1 MSESKEGK
9 ITIKIP
15 KSNYWIIISL
25 VLAIV
30 LILSLIQ
37 GWSVGGKTSLSANE
51 TAQKAI
57 NYINNNLVQ
66 PGDSVTL
73 FSVEDLKSVYKVTT
87 LYQGSKI
94 PVYISKD
101 GNYLF
106 LSAYDTSENT
116 GQATTNN
123 TQTAEEIPKTD
134 KPTVQ
139 LYVMSFCPY
148 GIQAENTMKPV
159 VDLLGAKATIETHYI
174 VSVSGT
180 TVNSLHGDYEATED
194 MRQACIWKYYDQAT
208 FWKYVSY
215 FNSNCN
221 KNNIDTCW
229 KDAAK
234 NASIDTV
241 KIGTCV
247 TNEGLTLMKVEEALS
262 SQNGVTG
269 SPTLIINGYI
279 DGKDACNSN
288 ADCINPGQTCV
299 QTSSGKVCMISRTS
313 EAYKQAICSAFT
325 TQPSECSQNV
335 SSTTTTASSGGC
347 G

>member
-1 MSESKEGK
+1 MAENKEGK

-15 KSNYWIIISL
+15 KFNYWILISV

-37 GWSVGGKTSLSANE
+37 GWSVSGKTSLSANE

-57 NYINNNLVQ
+57 DYINNNLVQ
-66 PGDSVTL
+66 SGYSVTL
-73 FSVEDLKSVYKVTT
+73 LSVEDLKSVYKVTT
-87 LYQGSKI
+87 LYQGSEI

-101 GNYLF
+101 GSYLF
-106 LSAYDTSENT
+106 LSAYDTSENI
-116 GQATTNN
+116 GQTNN
-123 TQTAEEIPKTD
+123 TETPEEIPKTD

-148 GIQAENTMKPV
+148 GIQAENIMKPV

-180 TVNSLHGDYEATED
+180 TVSSLHGDYEATED

-208 FWKYVSY
+208 LWKYLSY
-215 FNSNCN
+215 LNSNCN
-221 KNNIDTCW
+221 KNNLDTCW

-234 NASIDTV
+234 NASVDTV

-262 SQNGVTG
+262 SQNGVSG
-269 SPTLIINGYI
+269 SPTLIINGVTY
-279 DGKDACNSN
+279 
-288 ADCINPGQTCV
+288 
-299 QTSSGKVCMISRTS
+299 SGSRTS

-325 TQPSECSQNV
+325 TQPSECSQTLSSSG
-335 SSTTTTASSGGC
+335 SSTASGGC
-347 G
+347 Q

>member
-1 MSESKEGK
+1 MAESKEGK

-15 KSNYWIIISL
+15 KINYWIVISL

-37 GWSVGGKTSLSANE
+37 GWNVSGKYGGTSLSANE

-57 NYINNNLVQ
+57 DYINNNLVQ
-66 PGDSVTL
+66 PGSSVTL
-73 FSVEDLKSVYKVTT
+73 VSVEDLKSVYKVTT
-87 LYQGSKI
+87 LYQGSEI

-101 GNYLF
+101 GSYLF
-106 LSAYDTSENT
+106 LSAYETSENT
-116 GQATTNN
+116 GQTNN
-123 TQTAEEIPKTD
+123 TQTPEEIPKTD

-180 TVNSLHGDYEATED
+180 TVSSLHGDYEATED
-194 MRQACIWKYYDQAT
+194 MRQACIWKYYNQAT
-208 FWKYVSY
+208 FWKYLSY
-215 FNSNCN
+215 LNSNCN
-221 KNNIDTCW
+221 KNNLDTCW

-234 NASIDTV
+234 NATVDTV

-247 TNEGLTLMKVEEALS
+247 TNEGLTLMKAEDAFS

-269 SPTLIINGYI
+269 SPTLIINGVTYNG
-279 DGKDACNSN
+279 D
-288 ADCINPGQTCV
+288 
-299 QTSSGKVCMISRTS
+299 RTS
-313 EAYKQAICSAFT
+313 EAYKEAICSAFT
-325 TQPSECSQNV
+325 TEPSECSQTL
-335 SSTTTTASSGGC
+335 SSTGSTTSGGC
-347 G
+347 Q